1 MWKWCLGNIWMLK
14 SHPYPSKEWETV
26 VYIRPSHNRMCYLG
40 IWLQCRFRVRPEGL
54 HFWQAPRGQWCSW
67 LEDHTLGLTGEE
79 NIYKLAE
86 DTRLVVVWPLPASPA
101 PSPFLRSSYPRIPGA
116 VFGLCSWFA
125 PLSLPMTLSESHALT
140 HCLATWQTGLR
151 PKVISPKSLLR
162 YLFPPF

>member
-1 MWKWCLGNIWMLK
+1 
-14 SHPYPSKEWETV
+14 
-26 VYIRPSHNRMCYLG
+26 MCYLG

-101 PSPFLRSSYPRIPGA
+101 PSPFLRSSYPRIPGGC
-116 VFGLCSWFA
+116 FWPLLLICA
-125 PLSLPMTLSESHALT
+125 PLTSHDPHSLWVPRTHTLPSHLANRLKTKGYLSEVS
-140 HCLATWQTGLR
+140 
-151 PKVISPKSLLR
+151 PEISFSSLLEWIILSFVFHLSSNSHSTR
-162 YLFPPF
+162 